1 MNRLTTEKRAQ
12 IIGALVEGN
21 SIRAT
26 VRMTG
31 AAKNTVTK
39 LLVDLG
45 EACAA
50 YQDRVLRDLPCTT
63 VECDEI
69 WAYCYAKQRN
79 VPDEHQDTFG
89 YGDVWTWTAIC
100 ADTKLVPSWL
110 VGERNMHDCWTFIE
124 DLKGRLRNRIQLSTD
139 GHVTYRGVVGVVF
152 GGEIDWAQLHK
163 HYRTERIAPG
173 RYSPP
178 ICTGST
184 VTRRLGNPDLSKVST
199 SYVERQ
205 NLTMRMGMRRFTRL
219 TNAFS
224 KKVENLA
231 HAVSLHY
238 CHYNFARVHSS
249 LTITNDDGSTTKR
262 TPAMAAGVA
271 DHVWTLREIAALLD

>member
-1 MNRLTTEKRAQ
+1 MVSMNRLSTEKRAQ
-12 IIGALVEGN
+12 IVGALVEGN

-45 EACAA
+45 AACSA
-50 YQDRVLRDLPCTT
+50 YQDEVLRDLSCKTIQ
-63 VECDEI
+63 CDEI
-69 WAYCYAKQRN
+69 WAYCYAKQKN
-79 VPDEHQDTFG
+79 VPEEHTSTFG
-89 YGDVWTWTAIC
+89 YGDVWTFTALC
-100 ADTKLVPSWL
+100 ADTKLVPTWL
-110 VGERNMHDCWTFIE
+110 VGERTVNDAWTFME
-124 DLKGRLRNRIQLSTD
+124 DLKGRLSNRIQLSTD
-139 GHVTYRGVVGVVF
+139 GHQIYVASVGLTF
-152 GGEIDWAQLHK
+152 GRDIDWAQIQK
-163 HYRTERIAPG
+163 IYSADPQGQR

-178 ICTGST
+178 ICTDTKIRVMKGT
-184 VTRRLGNPDLSKVST
+184 PNPDKIST

-205 NLTMRMGMRRFTRL
+205 NLTMRMGMRRYTRL

-231 HAVSLHY
+231 HAVALHY
-238 CHYNFARVHSS
+238 MHYNFCRVHQ
-249 LTITNDDGSTTKR
+249 TTKT

-271 DHVWTLREIAALLD
+271 DHRWTLREIAALLNPN